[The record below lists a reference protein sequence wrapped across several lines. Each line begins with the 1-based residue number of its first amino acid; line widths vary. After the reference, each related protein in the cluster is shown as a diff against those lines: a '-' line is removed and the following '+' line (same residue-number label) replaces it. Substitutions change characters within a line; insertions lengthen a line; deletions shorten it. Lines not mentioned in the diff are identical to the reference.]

1 MRMAYE
7 RAYSAGVFLLH
18 SIVHCFC
25 LLGIPV
31 MLFAPEETRGAIND
45 RTVIA
50 SIGVA
55 GLVTVI
61 GPVLTFLC
69 RRADCRRSGLPF
81 LFTEAEMQEAQNRE
95 FDKLPDDWDPRV
107 PSPFGKCLRAV
118 AIVLFLVVG
127 PASCIGLSFYA
138 NSTDHIGSEVWQIW
152 SAPILIVIFAVS
164 ALPIVALH
172 LYIMPINVGSL
183 PIFLESCESKLSGT
197 LFMALFFSFGIAQA
211 AQLYEPDVW
220 LALKAGGAIAF
231 GGYGA
236 IFFGMELRRHLR
248 EGPWPKSAKDRQS

>member
-25 LLGIPV
+25 LIGIPV
-31 MLFAPEETRGAIND
+31 MLFAPEETRGVIDD

-55 GLVTVI
+55 GLVIVI

-69 RRADCRRSGLPF
+69 RRADCRRFGLPF
-81 LFTEAEMQEAQNRE
+81 LFTEAEMREAQNRE
-95 FDKLPDDWDPRV
+95 FEKLPDDWDPRV
-107 PSPFGKCLRAV
+107 LSPYGKFPRAV

-127 PASCIGLSFYA
+127 PAVCIGLSFYA
-138 NSTDHIGSEVWQIW
+138 NSTAQIGSAFWQIW
-152 SAPILIVIFAVS
+152 LTPIMIVILAVS

-172 LYIMPINVGSL
+172 RYIMPVNVGSL
-183 PIFLESCESKLSGT
+183 SIILKSCESKLSSA
-197 LFMALFFSFGIAQA
+197 LFMAVIFSFGIAQA

-220 LALKAGGAIAF
+220 LALKAGGTIAF

-236 IFFGMELRRHLR
+236 IVFGMELRRHLR